1 MNAPKILIADD
12 EDLFAVMLQRSL
24 VMFGY
29 EVIRARNGKDALKLY
44 DPLTIGLVITD
55 LIMPDMEG
63 VELIVALRK
72 VNPAVKVI
80 AMSGGGRNHPEA
92 YLSIAQKVG
101 ALKTLAKPFPIT
113 GLVEAVEECLA
124 AHACER

>member
-1 MNAPKILIADD
+1 MNAPRILLADD

-29 EVIRARNGKDALKLY
+29 EVIRARNGKEALKLY
-44 DPLTIGLVITD
+44 DAQTITLVVTD

-72 VNPAVKVI
+72 VNPAVRVI

-92 YLSIAQKVG
+92 YLSIAQKAG
-101 ALKTLAKPFPIT
+101 AVKTLSKPFPIT
-113 GLVEAVEECLA
+113 ALVEAVEECVD
-124 AHACER
+124 ET